1 MKNKI
6 LDQKLS
12 DRTAHVV
19 ILGLGYV
26 GLPLATVLADA
37 GYRVTGVDLDG
48 EKVKLL
54 NQGISYID
62 DVETSLVKKL
72 VNGKKLQATTDFSV
86 VCEADAVS
94 ICVPT
99 PLRKTRDPDL
109 SYIVAVSE
117 SIVAYIHPDMVV
129 VLESTTYPGTTRELL
144 LPMLIEKSGLE
155 VGENFF

>member
-1 MKNKI
+1 MVKNKI
-6 LDQKLS
+6 LYQKLS

-72 VNGKKLQATTDFSV
+72 VDGKKL
-86 VCEADAVS
+86 
-94 ICVPT
+94 
-99 PLRKTRDPDL
+99 
-109 SYIVAVSE
+109 
-117 SIVAYIHPDMVV
+117 
-129 VLESTTYPGTTRELL
+129 
-144 LPMLIEKSGLE
+144 
-155 VGENFF
+155 